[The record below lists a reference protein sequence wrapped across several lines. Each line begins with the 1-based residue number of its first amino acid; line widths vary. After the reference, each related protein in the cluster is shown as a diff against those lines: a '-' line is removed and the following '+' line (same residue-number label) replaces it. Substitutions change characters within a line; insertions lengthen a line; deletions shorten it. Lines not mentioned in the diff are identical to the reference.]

1 MSCPIPG
8 GGERRPKPDSGGC
21 PAKRHK
27 SVNTELA
34 SALGVVNIGGI
45 FVVLLCGLAFAVI
58 VAILGGCSIDFFV
71 LKLHEDTNQNLTERT
86 PFLTFIIITLSI
98 ALI

>member
-1 MSCPIPG
+1 MAKG
-8 GGERRPKPDSGGC
+8 VGRPKADSGGC

-45 FVVLLCGLAFAVI
+45 FVVLLCGLAFAVVI
-58 VAILGGCSIDFFV
+58 AILGGYSIDFFRPKKS
-71 LKLHEDTNQNLTERT
+71 LQNEKPSRNV
-86 PFLTFIIITLSI
+86 
-98 ALI
+98 